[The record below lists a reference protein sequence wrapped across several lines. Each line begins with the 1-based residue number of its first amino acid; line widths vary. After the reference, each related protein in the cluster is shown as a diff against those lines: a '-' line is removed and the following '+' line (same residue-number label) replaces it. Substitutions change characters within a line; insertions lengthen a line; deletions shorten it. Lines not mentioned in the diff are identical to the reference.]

1 MFGGYTY
8 PAMLDMLISGS
19 FSEMAGVGGAEDS
32 KITQST
38 PQAPFYH
45 GSIVRQESPNVTGIL
60 AQIYGQKNA
69 DDINIHKAKCP
80 DTQVVYEK
88 GCGIAGTDKDGF
100 EAAVAAAKEADVV
113 ILTVGGKYGWGSN
126 CTIGEGLDSDHIG
139 LTGVQEELAKEIF
152 ETGTPAVLVHMDAR
166 PLSSLF
172 ISENYP
178 AIIES
183 WFPGDTGGEALAD
196 VLFGDYNPAGR
207 LPVTVARNAGQIPI
221 YAMHRNGSSYSE
233 AKGIILS
240 TYVEGSKK
248 PLYYLGEGK
257 SYTTFEYSNLKVD
270 KKVKSDGVINLSCD
284 ITNPGDRDGEEVI
297 QVYVRDD
304 LASMIRPNKELAGF
318 ARVAV
323 EAGKTKTVHF
333 SMKADQFAFLDI
345 KMKWIV
351 EAGTMTVSVG
361 ASSEDIRLVD
371 KFIIENTA
379 YIDSRKRGF
388 YAKTWVE

>member
-1 MFGGYTY
+1 
-8 PAMLDMLISGS
+8 
-19 FSEMAGVGGAEDS
+19 MAGDLS
-32 KITQST
+32 LRK
-38 PQAPFYH
+38 
-45 GSIVRQESPNVTGIL
+45 
-60 AQIYGQKNA
+60 
-69 DDINIHKAKCP
+69 
-80 DTQVVYEK
+80 
-88 GCGIAGTDKDGF
+88 
-100 EAAVAAAKEADVV
+100 
-113 ILTVGGKYGWGSN
+113 VGGKYGWGSN
-126 CTIGEGLDSDHIG
+126 CTIGEDLDSYHIG

-196 VLFGDYNPAGR
+196 VVFGDYNPAGR

-221 YAMHRNGSSYSE
+221 YAMHRNGSSYSKG
-233 AKGIILS
+233 KGIILS

-270 KKVKSDGVINLSCD
+270 KKVKADGVINLSCD
-284 ITNPGDRDGEEVI
+284 ITNTGDRDGEEVI

-333 SMKADQFAFLDI
+333 SMKADQFDFLDI

-351 EAGTMTVSVG
+351 EAGTMTVNVG

-371 KFIIENTA
+371 KFQIENTA